1 MITGTLLLNP
11 MRIITYDNVFGKYI
25 WRMLLILLTI
35 GGAYALMEVA
45 YVHRTVSPALLVEAF
60 TNVLSGNLWDHM
72 WYVYMLIGL
81 YLVLPI
87 LKSYVNVSETDDMVK
102 FALVMMLFFLIL
114 PQFVVAFDF
123 KIGVTLP
130 VSFVFVMYL
139 LFGYLIDNIVKK
151 MYCAVKFLGYVCL
164 SMALGFIV
172 LGIHMLAPTP
182 ETSAFLS
189 LDPIITFLLAN
200 GMFLLFKVTKAL
212 NNGLIFGRKAG
223 MMVSDC
229 SFGIYLF
236 HPLFLN
242 LATKIFHIDLLC
254 LGMLSFFFI
263 TVVIIVMSILT
274 TMAFKKIP
282 YLGKLI

>member
-1 MITGTLLLNP
+1 
-11 MRIITYDNVFGKYI
+11 
-25 WRMLLILLTI
+25 
-35 GGAYALMEVA
+35 
-45 YVHRTVSPALLVEAF
+45 
-60 TNVLSGNLWDHM
+60 M

-87 LKSYVNVSETDDMVK
+87 LKCYVNVSETDDMVK
-102 FALVMMLFFLIL
+102 LALVMMLFFVIL
-114 PQFVVAFDF
+114 PQFREAFDF

-130 VSFVFVMYL
+130 VSSVFVMYL
-139 LFGYLIDNIVKK
+139 LLGYLIDKSVKK
-151 MYCAVKFLGYVCL
+151 MYFAVKFLGCICL
-164 SMALGFIV
+164 LMALGFIF
-172 LGIHMLAPTP
+172 LCIHMLDPTP
-182 ETSAFLS
+182 ETSAFLGV
-189 LDPIITFLLAN
+189 DPIITFLLAN
-200 GMFLLFKVTKAL
+200 GMFLLFKATKAL

-223 MMVSDC
+223 IMVSDC

-236 HPLFLN
+236 HPLFIN